1 MSKYFD
7 RLNQFYIIKVV
18 EIIIYVLLIILMIY
32 LGSLMKT
39 LTCGVKFIYSIL
51 NRIIFKYD
59 L

>member
-39 LTCGVKFIYSIL
+39 LTCGVKFIYNIL